1 MEKISILTTPVPF
14 DKSDYLSLLSLSVGA
29 AISRQKKMGE
39 LVIGASGWNVDVRN
53 RRIKFGE
60 NEFDCG
66 IIGSESYQSS
76 TWLWGWANTESGVP
90 EICFAPSRRAKRA
103 LPECAE
109 FSTGKFML
117 DEVHTGHNLSMIT
130 VAVSEKNACYYRCP
144 YDGGALFVQIDG
156 LPESVF
162 APISLDNLAREFL
175 EIIGSFYCDHK
186 LTAAGFLHQNG
197 YSFEDGGDFL
207 SASDGSRTL
216 RFDFENT
223 DELFRV
229 VNISLQ

>member
-1 MEKISILTTPVPF
+1 MEKISILSTPVNF
-14 DKSDYLSLLSLSVGA
+14 DKSDYISLLSLAAGT

-39 LVIGASGWNVDVRN
+39 LVIGENGWNVDVKN

-90 EICFAPSRRAKRA
+90 EICFAPSRRAKRN
-103 LPECAE
+103 LPECEE

-130 VAVSEKNACYYRCP
+130 VGISEKNVCYYRCP
-144 YDGGALFVQIDG
+144 YDGGALFVQIEG
-156 LPESVF
+156 LPEEIF
-162 APISLDNLAREFL
+162 APISLDELAREYI

-186 LTAAGFLHQNG
+186 LLAAGFLHQNG
-197 YSFEDGGDFL
+197 CSFEDGGSYI
-207 SASDGSRTL
+207 SATDGGRTL
-216 RFDFENT
+216 RFDFEEA
-223 DELFRV
+223 DGLFRV
-229 VNISLQ
+229 INISLQ